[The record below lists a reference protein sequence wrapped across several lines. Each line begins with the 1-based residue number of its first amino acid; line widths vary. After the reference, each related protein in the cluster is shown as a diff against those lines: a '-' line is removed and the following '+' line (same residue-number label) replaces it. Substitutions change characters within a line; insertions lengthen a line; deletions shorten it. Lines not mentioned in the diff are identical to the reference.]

1 MIRKWMGF
9 VLSTAFLVSLG
20 TGVTFSQADDDEE
33 SELGKVM
40 EKVQKEN
47 AAILKGTRN
56 VSYFKKYQKDVEK
69 SAKELVKLAKK
80 AKPMKDALKNAKDEK
95 DPQKKWNEIM
105 DNLVK
110 ETEKFEQ
117 VVAKP
122 GTTIQKAKDS
132 YKSVSKTCTEC
143 HNVFRVDDDKF

>member
-1 MIRKWMGF
+1 MIRKWMVF
-9 VLSTAFLVSLG
+9 TLSAGLLITVGA
-20 TGVTFSQADDDEE
+20 GVKLSQADDEE

-47 AAILKGTRN
+47 AAIVKGIRN
-56 VSYFKKYQKDVEK
+56 VANFKRYQKDVEK

-105 DNLVK
+105 DDLVK
-110 ETEKFEQ
+110 NGEKFEK

-122 GTTIQKAKDS
+122 ETTVQQAKAS
-132 YKSVSKTCTEC
+132 YKAVSKSCSDC
-143 HNVFRVDDDKF
+143 HTVFRVDEESF